1 MEFVEYVAGHRRA
14 LYRFA
19 VVLTG
24 DVTLADDVVADALA
38 RAFEKWALVQ
48 ESSHVHA
55 YVRRMVVN
63 EFLGW
68 RRRMDVHLRSR
79 VELADLPD
87 PRSDHSSGLADRD
100 QLVAELRLLP
110 VKQRAALVLRYYEGL
125 TFAEIAELLG
135 TGENAVRSNISRAL
149 TRLRVQMADE
159 LAGPANNY
167 SGITVETR
175 S

>member
-1 MEFVEYVAGHRRA
+1 VEFAEYVAGHRLA

-24 DVTLADDVVADALA
+24 DMTLADDVVADTLG

-48 ESSHVHA
+48 ESTNIHA

-63 EFLGW
+63 EYLGW
-68 RRRMDVHLRSR
+68 RRRMNVHLRSR
-79 VELADLPD
+79 TELVDLPD
-87 PRSDHSSGLADRD
+87 PRSDHSSELADRD
-100 QLVAELRLLP
+100 QLTAELRLLP

-159 LAGPANNY
+159 PAGPAPGRP
-167 SGITVETR
+167 SSTLEI
-175 S
+175 SS